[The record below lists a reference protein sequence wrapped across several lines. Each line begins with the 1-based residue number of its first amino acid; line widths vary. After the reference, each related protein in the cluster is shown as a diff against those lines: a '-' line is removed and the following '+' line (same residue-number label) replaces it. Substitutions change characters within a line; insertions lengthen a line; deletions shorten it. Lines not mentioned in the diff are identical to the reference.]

1 MERLFDALELISW
14 ILLIAFLLVVIGTEI
29 ILFLKKCRRVSDLE
43 KLISE
48 NMSETKALQEK
59 IDGIARKAQIRDYFV
74 RTKYVGKLENKNL
87 IEDFK
92 KEIGDFEEMKNNLL
106 NYKNISKFDSYKE
119 TLTKYEH
126 MQIVLDTYPKKEA
139 K

>member
-1 MERLFDALELISW
+1 MECLFDTLELISW
-14 ILLIAFLLVVIGTEI
+14 ILLIAFVLVAIGTEI

-48 NMSETKALQEK
+48 NMSETKNLQEK